1 MRWAVPARSD
11 RNLRVS
17 APVICQSGA
26 VSPSPVPLRG
36 WLDAT
41 ETMYDIG
48 AGSTRSLA
56 ITVTVTSTI
65 WWFGG
70 QRLPGN
76 AVTRAITGGVVSRT
90 VTVNDPCPVLLWVS
104 VAVHC
109 TVVMPSGKVD
119 PEAWSQVTGREPS

>member
-26 VSPSPVPLRG
+26 VSPSPVPLSG
-36 WLDAT
+36 WFDAT
-41 ETMYDIG
+41 ETMCDMG

-56 ITVTVTSTI
+56 ITVTVTFTI

-70 QRLPGN
+70 HRLPGD
-76 AVTRAITGGVVSRT
+76 AVTEAITGGVVSRT
-90 VTVNDPCPVLLWVS
+90 VTVNDPCAVLLCVS
-104 VAVHC
+104 VAVHW
-109 TVVMPSGKVD
+109 TVVVPSGNVD
-119 PEAWSQVTGREPS
+119 PEA